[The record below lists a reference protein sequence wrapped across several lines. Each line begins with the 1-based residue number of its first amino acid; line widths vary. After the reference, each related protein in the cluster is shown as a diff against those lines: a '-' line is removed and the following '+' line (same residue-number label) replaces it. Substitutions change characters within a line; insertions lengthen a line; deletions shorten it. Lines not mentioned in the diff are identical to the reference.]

1 MKTRSKFFLPIYVA
15 LVLHYLYYLAF
26 NNNNNIEMGACNA
39 PTNVAERVDLL
50 SNDDEAYIN
59 QMHCL
64 IIDDWTYLNK
74 TYICN
79 ASWLIDKLR
88 P

>member
-1 MKTRSKFFLPIYVA
+1 
-15 LVLHYLYYLAF
+15 
-26 NNNNNIEMGACNA
+26 MGACNA
-39 PTNVAERVDLL
+39 PTNVAERVELL